1 MSDIS
6 TFINQLSETCKNA
19 SEQFR
24 NSSEYKA
31 IQEAGKKLRESKLM
45 NLPEEEKQI
54 IRENLDRFL
63 K

>member
-1 MSDIS
+1 MSDLS
-6 TFINQLSETCKNA
+6 NFFNQLSETYRNA
-19 SEQFR
+19 SEQFK
-24 NSSEYKA
+24 NSSEYKS
-31 IQEAGKKLRESKLM
+31 IQDAGKKLRDSKLM